1 MLLYKLLIAAC
12 HTYSTSC
19 IGNVINN
26 VFFFFFIRPNA
37 YHQRHNHAQNTYNF
51 ERDGPY
57 NCNYENILFNQVL
70 PYPHDMVHN
79 SSKDHDQRHAS
90 VPLLR
95 QNSDI
100 APTGNDKQYSVK
112 LNVLEREA
120 ECMLVPDKLYELQKY
135 VHISDKN
142 DLSQNS
148 INANQK

>member
-1 MLLYKLLIAAC
+1 
-12 HTYSTSC
+12 
-19 IGNVINN
+19 
-26 VFFFFFIRPNA
+26 
-37 YHQRHNHAQNTYNF
+37 
-51 ERDGPY
+51 
-57 NCNYENILFNQVL
+57 
-70 PYPHDMVHN
+70 MVYN
-79 SSKDHDQRHAS
+79 SSEDHDQRHAS

-100 APTGNDKQYSVK
+100 KPTGNEKQYSVK

-142 DLSQNS
+142 DLSQSS